1 MMLLKEYSGIAPH
14 AWPPQPGGAFSPCQA
29 FPVDEKVRVT
39 RVFPPINEFVT
50 FTCEF
55 QGEQHT
61 YDLQTS
67 DDGLAKELARLLETH
82 VGKTLEKFGEF
93 RLDY

>member
-1 MMLLKEYSGIAPH
+1 MLLKEYPGIVPH
-14 AWPPQPGGAFSPCQA
+14 AWPPQPGGAFTPGQA
-29 FPVDEKVRVT
+29 FPVDEKVMIT
-39 RVFPPINEFVT
+39 RVFPALDEFVT

-55 QGEQHT
+55 RGKQHS

-67 DDGLAKELARLLETH
+67 DNGMAKELSRLLERH